1 MILIVDDEYF
11 ALEFL
16 RRKLAGFGFTTETA
30 HTIKDA
36 IEILKND
43 EQIRIVISDL
53 HLVEGSG
60 IEVLKWVHE
69 NRPDIK
75 KIIISAHTYESEML
89 DAKNARLYD
98 YALSKPV
105 DIINELVPML
115 RSFLGDDAP
124 KEV

>member
-1 MILIVDDEYF
+1 MILVVDDEYF

-16 RRKLAGFGFTTETA
+16 RRKLEGFGFRIETA

-36 IEILKND
+36 IAVMQKN
-43 EQIRIVISDL
+43 ESIRIVISDL

-60 IEVLKWVHE
+60 IEVLKWTHE

-89 DAKNARLYD
+89 DAKNERLYD

-105 DIINELVPML
+105 DIINDLVPML
-115 RSFLGDDAP
+115 RNFLGDDARS
-124 KEV
+124 ED